1 MPLYEW
7 NQLPQEQM
15 SALVGRKVIHTALM
29 TVARLELQKGASVP
43 EHSHENEQI
52 AMVERGAVKFFI
64 EGKELIV
71 RGGEVLTIAPH
82 VPHGV
87 EVLEDSV
94 VVDLFAPPRADWI
107 RGDDAYLRK

>member
-1 MPLYEW
+1 
-7 NQLPQEQM
+7 M
-15 SALVGRKVIHTALM
+15 SPRVGRKVIHSERM
-29 TVARLELQKGASVP
+29 TVARLELQKGAVVP

-52 AMVERGAVKFFI
+52 AMVQEGAIKFFM

-71 RGGEVLTIAPH
+71 SGGEVLTIPPN

-94 VVDLFAPPRADWI
+94 VLDLFTPPRADWI